1 MQGPLRE
8 QARSHRGAAGLVG
21 WCGGQ
26 SSMNL
31 SGPFIKRP
39 VATMLL
45 SLAIMLLGGVSFGL
59 LPVSPLPQMD
69 FPVIVVQASLPGA
82 SPEVMA
88 STVAT
93 PLERSFGSI
102 AGVNTM
108 SSRSSQG
115 STRVI
120 LQFDLDRDINGA
132 AREVQAAIN
141 ASRTLLPSGMRS
153 MPTYKKV
160 NPSQAP
166 IMVLSLTSDVLEKG
180 QLYDLAS
187 TILSQSLSQVQ
198 GVGEVQIGGSSLPAV
213 RIELEPQSLN
223 QYGVALDDVRNTIA
237 NANVRRPKGSVEDDQ
252 RLWQVQA
259 NDQLE
264 KAKDYESLII
274 HYNGGAALRLKDV
287 AKVSDG
293 VEDRYNSGFF
303 NDDAAVLLVINRQ
316 AGANIIETVNEIK
329 AQLPALQAVLPA
341 SVKLNLAMDRSPV
354 IKATLHEA
362 EMTLLI
368 AVALVILVVFL
379 FLGNFRASLIP
390 TLAVPVSLVG
400 TFAVMYL
407 YGFSLNN
414 LSLMALIL
422 ATGLVVDDAIVVLEN
437 ISRHIDEGVR
447 PMRAAYLGAQEVG
460 FTLLSMNVSL
470 VAVFLSILFMGGI
483 IESLFREFS
492 ITLAAAIVVSLVVS
506 LTLTP
511 MLCARWLKPHTPGQ
525 ENRLQRWSR
534 RANDWMVGKYA
545 TSLDWVLRH
554 KRLTLL
560 SLFVTIGV
568 NIALYVVVPKTFM
581 PQQDTGQLIGFVRGD
596 DGLSFSVMQP
606 KMEIFRRAVLKDEAV
621 ESVAGFIGGNNGT
634 NNAFMLVRLKPIKE
648 RSISAQKVIE
658 RLRKEMP
665 KVPGAQL
672 MLMAD
677 QDLQFGGGREQ
688 TTSQYSYI
696 LQSGDLGALREWY
709 PKVVTALKALPE
721 LTAIDAREGRGARQ
735 VTLIVDRDQA
745 KRLGVDMD
753 MVTAVLNNAYSQ
765 RQISTI
771 YDSLNQY
778 QVVMEVNPKYAQDPI
793 TLKQVQVITA
803 DGARIPLSTIA
814 HYENSLENDRVSHE
828 GQFASESIAFDMA
841 EGVTVEQG
849 GAAIER
855 AIAKVGLPEDV
866 IAKMAGT
873 ADAFAATQ
881 KSQPWMILGA
891 LVAVYLVL
899 GVLYESYIHPL
910 TILSTLPSAGVGALL
925 SIYAL
930 GGEFSLISLLGL
942 FLLIG
947 VVKKNAI
954 LMIDLALQLERS
966 QGMAP
971 LESIRSA
978 CLQRLRPILMTTLAA
993 ILGALPLLMSRAE
1006 GAEMRQPLG
1015 LTIIGGLIFSQVL
1028 TLYTTPVVYL
1038 YLDRLRHRF
1047 NKWRGVRTDAALET
1061 PL

>member
-1 MQGPLRE
+1 
-8 QARSHRGAAGLVG
+8 
-21 WCGGQ
+21 
-26 SSMNL
+26 MNL
-31 SGPFIKRP
+31 SGPFIRRP

-59 LPVSPLPQMD
+59 LPVSPLPQID
-69 FPVIVVQASLPGA
+69 FPVIVVSASLPGA

-93 PLERSFGSI
+93 PLERSFGAI

-120 LQFDLDRDINGA
+120 LQFDQDRDINGA

-141 ASRTLLPSGMRS
+141 ASRNLLPSGMRS

-166 IMVLSLTSDVLEKG
+166 IMVLSLTSDVLSKG
-180 QLYDLAS
+180 ELYDLAS
-187 TILSQSLSQVQ
+187 TILSQSLSQVP

-213 RIELEPQSLN
+213 RIELEPQLLN
-223 QYGVALDDVRNTIA
+223 QYGVSLDEVRNTIA
-237 NANVRRPKGSVEDDQ
+237 NANVRRPKGAVSDGE
-252 RLWQVQA
+252 RNWQIQA

-264 KAKDYESLII
+264 KAKDYEPLII
-274 HYNGGAALRLKDV
+274 RYQDGAALRLSHV
-287 AKVSDG
+287 AKVQDS

-303 NDDAAVLLVINRQ
+303 NNDAAVLLVVNRQ
-316 AGANIIETVNEIK
+316 AGANIIETVNAIK

-400 TFAVMYL
+400 TFAIMYL

-437 ISRHIDEGVR
+437 ISRHIDAGIA
-447 PMRAAYLGAQEVG
+447 PMKAAYLGAKEVG

-492 ITLAAAIVVSLVVS
+492 ITLAASIVVSLVVS

-511 MLCARWLKPHTPGQ
+511 MLCARWLKPHVPGT
-525 ENRLQRWSR
+525 ENAMQRWSNR
-534 RANDWMVGKYA
+534 LNERMVSGYA
-545 TSLDWVLRH
+545 RSLDWVLRH
-554 KRLTLL
+554 KRLTLF
-560 SLFVTIGV
+560 SLLVTIGV
-568 NIALYVVVPKTFM
+568 NVALYVVVPKTFM

-606 KMEIFRRAVLKDEAV
+606 KMEIFRKAVLADPAV
-621 ESVAGFIGGNNGT
+621 ESVAGFIGGNGGT
-634 NNAFMLVRLKPIKE
+634 NNALMIVRLKPISE
-648 RSISAQKVIE
+648 RKISAQKVIE
-658 RLRKEMP
+658 RLRETLP
-665 KVPGAQL
+665 KVPGGRL

-688 TTSQYSYI
+688 TSSQYSYI
-696 LQSGDLGALREWY
+696 LQSGDLSELRTWY
-709 PKVVTALKALPE
+709 PKVVEALKALPE
-721 LTAIDAREGRGARQ
+721 LTAIDAREGRGAQQ
-735 VTLIVDRDQA
+735 VTLVVDRDQA
-745 KRLGVDMD
+745 KRLGVDMN

-778 QVVMEVNPKYAQDPI
+778 RVVMEVNPQYARDPE
-793 TLKQVQVITA
+793 TLNQVQVITA
-803 DGARIPLSTIA
+803 DGQRIPLSTIA
-814 HYENSLENDRVSHE
+814 HYENSLQDDRVEHE
-828 GQFASESIAFDMA
+828 GQFASETIAFDLA
-841 EGVTVEQG
+841 NGVSLEQG
-849 GAAIER
+849 TAAIER
-855 AIAKVGLPEDV
+855 AIAKLGLPEDV

-873 ADAFAATQ
+873 GDAFAATQ
-881 KSQPWMILGA
+881 KSQPFMILGA

-899 GVLYESYIHPL
+899 GILYESYIHPL

-925 SIYAL
+925 SIYL
-930 GGEFSLISLLGL
+930 TGGEFSLISLLGL

-954 LMIDLALQLERS
+954 LMIDLALQLERHA
-966 QGMAP
+966 GMSP
-971 LESIRSA
+971 QESIRSA

-993 ILGALPLLMSRAE
+993 LLGALPLMLSHAE

-1015 LTIIGGLIFSQVL
+1015 LTIIGGLIFSQIL

-1038 YLDRLRHRF
+1038 YLDRVRHRF
-1047 NKWRGVRTDAALET
+1047 NQWRGVRTDAALET

>member
-1 MQGPLRE
+1 
-8 QARSHRGAAGLVG
+8 
-21 WCGGQ
+21 
-26 SSMNL
+26 MNL

-93 PLERSFGSI
+93 PLERSFGAI

-141 ASRTLLPSGMRS
+141 ASRNLLPSGMRS

-213 RIELEPQSLN
+213 RIELEPQALN
-223 QYGVALDDVRNTIA
+223 QYGVALDDVRKTIA
-237 NANVRRPKGSVEDDQ
+237 EANVRRPKGSVEDDQ
-252 RLWQVQA
+252 RLWQIQA

-437 ISRHIDEGVR
+437 ISRHIDEGVK
-447 PMRAAYLGAQEVG
+447 PMKAAYLGAKEVG

-511 MLCARWLKPHTPGQ
+511 MLCARWLKPHTPGE

-534 RANDWMVGKYA
+534 RTNDWMVGKYA

-554 KRLTLL
+554 RRLTLL
-560 SLFVTIGV
+560 SLIITVGV
-568 NIALYVVVPKTFM
+568 NVALYVVVPKTFM

-606 KMEIFRRAVLKDEAV
+606 KMEVFRRAVLKDEAV
-621 ESVAGFIGGNNGT
+621 ESVAGFIGGTNGT

-648 RSISAQKVIE
+648 RNISAQKVIE

-665 KVPGAQL
+665 KVAGAQL

-696 LQSGDLGALREWY
+696 LQSGDLGELREWY
-709 PKVVTALKALPE
+709 PKVVTALRALPE
-721 LTAIDAREGRGARQ
+721 LTAIDAREGAGAQQ

-745 KRLGVDMD
+745 KRLGVDME

-778 QVVMEVNPKYAQDPI
+778 QVVMEVNPKYAQDPV

-803 DGARIPLSTIA
+803 DGARIPLSTFA
-814 HYENSLENDRVSHE
+814 HYENSLEDDRVSHE
-828 GQFASESIAFDMA
+828 GQFASESISFDMA

-849 GAAIER
+849 SAAIER
-855 AIAKVGLPEDV
+855 AIARLGLPEDV
-866 IAKMAGT
+866 IVKMAGT

-881 KSQPWMILGA
+881 KSQPFMILGA
-891 LVAVYLVL
+891 LLAVYLVL

-925 SIYAL
+925 SIYVL

-954 LMIDLALQLERS
+954 LMIDLALQLERHH
-966 QGMAP
+966 GMAP

-993 ILGALPLLMSRAE
+993 ILGALPLLLSRAE

-1015 LTIIGGLIFSQVL
+1015 LTIIGGLVFSQVL

-1038 YLDRLRHRF
+1038 YLDKLRHRF

>member
-1 MQGPLRE
+1 
-8 QARSHRGAAGLVG
+8 
-21 WCGGQ
+21 
-26 SSMNL
+26 MNL

-93 PLERSFGSI
+93 PLERSFGAI

-141 ASRTLLPSGMRS
+141 ASRNLLPSGMRS

-213 RIELEPQSLN
+213 RIELEPQALN
-223 QYGVALDDVRNTIA
+223 QYGVALDDVRKTIA
-237 NANVRRPKGSVEDDQ
+237 DANVRRPKGSVEDGE
-252 RLWQVQA
+252 RLWQIQA

-274 HYNGGAALRLKDV
+274 HYADGAALRLKDV

-329 AQLPALQAVLPA
+329 AQLPTLQAVLPA

-368 AVALVILVVFL
+368 AVALVVLVVYL

-437 ISRHIDEGVR
+437 ISRHIDEGVK
-447 PMRAAYLGAQEVG
+447 PMQAAYLGAKEVG

-470 VAVFLSILFMGGI
+470 VAVFLSILFMGGLV
-483 IESLFREFS
+483 ESLFREFS

-525 ENRLQRWSR
+525 ENRLQRWSHKT
-534 RANDWMVGKYA
+534 NDWMVGKYA

-554 KRLTLL
+554 RRLTLF
-560 SLFVTIGV
+560 SLLLTVGV
-568 NIALYVVVPKTFM
+568 NIALYVVVPKTFL

-596 DGLSFSVMQP
+596 DGLSFNVMQP
-606 KMEIFRRAVLKDEAV
+606 KMETFRRAVLKDEAV

-634 NNAFMLVRLKPIKE
+634 NNAFMIVRLKPIKE
-648 RSISAQKVIE
+648 RQLSAQKVIE

-688 TTSQYSYI
+688 TSSQYTYI
-696 LQSGDLGALREWY
+696 LQSGDLAELRKWF
-709 PKVVTALKALPE
+709 PKVVTALRALPE
-721 LTAIDAREGRGARQ
+721 LTAIDAREGAGAQQ

-745 KRLGVDMD
+745 KRLGVDMN

-778 QVVMEVNPKYAQDPI
+778 QVVMEVNPKYAQDPV
-793 TLKQVQVITA
+793 TLKQVEVITA
-803 DGARIPLSTIA
+803 DGARVPLSTFA

-828 GQFASESIAFDMA
+828 GQFASESISFDMA

-849 GAAIER
+849 SAAIER

-881 KSQPWMILGA
+881 KSQPFMILGA
-891 LVAVYLVL
+891 LLAVYLVL

-930 GGEFSLISLLGL
+930 GGEFSLISLLGI

-954 LMIDLALQLERS
+954 LMIDLALQLERHEGLS
-966 QGMAP
+966 P

-993 ILGALPLLMSRAE
+993 ILGALPLLLGRAE

-1015 LTIIGGLIFSQVL
+1015 LTIIGGLVFSQVL

-1038 YLDRLRHRF
+1038 YLDKLRHRF

>member
-1 MQGPLRE
+1 
-8 QARSHRGAAGLVG
+8 
-21 WCGGQ
+21 
-26 SSMNL
+26 MNL
-31 SGPFIKRP
+31 SGPFIRRP

-45 SLAIMLLGGVSFGL
+45 SFAIMLLGGVSFGL
-59 LPVSPLPQMD
+59 LPVAPLPQMD
-69 FPVIVVQASLPGA
+69 FPVIVVQANLPGA

-93 PLERSFGSI
+93 PLERSFGAI

-141 ASRTLLPSGMRS
+141 ASRNLLPSGMRS

-187 TILSQSLSQVQ
+187 TILSQSLSQVS

-213 RIELEPQSLN
+213 RIELEPQLLN
-223 QYGVALDDVRNTIA
+223 QYGVALDDVRSAIA
-237 NANVRRPKGSVEDDQ
+237 DSNVRRPKGSVEDAQ
-252 RLWQVQA
+252 RMWQIQA

-264 KAKDYESLII
+264 KAKDYETLII
-274 HYNGGAALRLKDV
+274 RYQDGSVLRLKDV
-287 AKVSDG
+287 AKVTDG

-329 AQLPALQAVLPA
+329 NQLPALQAVLPA

-368 AVALVILVVFL
+368 AVALVVLVVFL

-437 ISRHIDEGVR
+437 ISRHIDEGVP
-447 PMRAAYLGAQEVG
+447 PMKAAYLGADEVG

-511 MLCARWLKPHTPGQ
+511 MLCARWLKPHVPGQ
-525 ENRLQRWSR
+525 ENRLQCWSR
-534 RANDWMVGKYA
+534 RLNERMVRGYA
-545 TSLDWVLRH
+545 RSLDWVLRH
-554 KRLTLL
+554 RRLTLL
-560 SLFVTIGV
+560 SLLVTIGV

-596 DGLSFSVMQP
+596 DGLSFNVMQP

-648 RSISAQKVIE
+648 RGISAQKVIE

-665 KVPGAQL
+665 LVPGGRL

-696 LQSGDLGALREWY
+696 LQSGDLASLRQWY
-709 PKVVTALKALPE
+709 PKVAAAFRALPE
-721 LTAIDAREGRGARQ
+721 LTAIDARDGGGAQ
-735 VTLIVDRDQA
+735 QITLVVDRDQA
-745 KRLGVDMD
+745 KRLGIDMD
-753 MVTAVLNNAYSQ
+753 MVTSVLNNAYSQ

-778 QVVMEVNPKYAQDPI
+778 QVVMEVNPKYAQDPS
-793 TLKQVQVITA
+793 TLEQVQVITA
-803 DGARIPLSTIA
+803 DGARVPLSTIA
-814 HYENSLENDRVSHE
+814 HYESSLEDDRVSHE
-828 GQFASESIAFDMA
+828 GQFASEDISFDMA

-849 GAAIER
+849 TAAIER
-855 AIAKVGLPEDV
+855 AIARLGMPEDI

-881 KSQPWMILGA
+881 KSQPFMILGA
-891 LVAVYLVL
+891 LLAVYLVL

-925 SIYAL
+925 SIYVL
-930 GGEFSLISLLGL
+930 GSEFSLISLLGL

-954 LMIDLALQLERS
+954 LMIDLALQLERGG
-966 QGMAP
+966 QTP
-971 LESIRSA
+971 QESIRNA
-978 CLQRLRPILMTTLAA
+978 CLLRLRPILMTTLAA
-993 ILGALPLLMSRAE
+993 ILGALPLLLGSAE
-1006 GAEMRQPLG
+1006 GSEMRQPLG
-1015 LTIIGGLIFSQVL
+1015 LTIIGGLVFSQIL

-1038 YLDRLRHRF
+1038 YLDKLRHRF
-1047 NKWRGVRTDAALET
+1047 NRWRGVRTDAALET

>member
-1 MQGPLRE
+1 
-8 QARSHRGAAGLVG
+8 
-21 WCGGQ
+21 
-26 SSMNL
+26 MNL
-31 SGPFIKRP
+31 SGPFIRRP

-45 SLAIMLLGGVSFGL
+45 SFAIMLLGGVCFGL

-69 FPVIVVQASLPGA
+69 FPVIVVQANLPGA

-93 PLERSFGSI
+93 PLERSFGAI

-141 ASRTLLPSGMRS
+141 ASRNLLPSGMRS

-166 IMVLSLTSDVLEKG
+166 VMVLSLTSDVLEKG

-187 TILSQSLSQVQ
+187 TILSQSLSQVA

-213 RIELEPQSLN
+213 RIELEPQLLN
-223 QYGVALDDVRNTIA
+223 QYGVALDDVRTAIA
-237 NANVRRPKGSVEDDQ
+237 NSNVRRPKGSVEDDK
-252 RLWQVQA
+252 RMWQVQA

-264 KAKDYESLII
+264 KAKDYETLVIRYQDGSV
-274 HYNGGAALRLKDV
+274 LRLKDV

-303 NDDAAVLLVINRQ
+303 NNDAAVLLVINRQ

-329 AQLPALQAVLPA
+329 SQLPALQAVLPA

-368 AVALVILVVFL
+368 AVALVVLVVFL

-437 ISRHIDEGVR
+437 ISRHIDEGVP
-447 PMRAAYLGAQEVG
+447 PMKAAYLGAEEVG
-460 FTLLSMNVSL
+460 FTLLSMNASL

-511 MLCARWLKPHTPGQ
+511 MLCARWLKPHVPGQ
-525 ENRLQRWSR
+525 ENRLQRWSHHVNER
-534 RANDWMVGKYA
+534 MVRGYA
-545 TSLDWVLRH
+545 RSLDWVLRH
-554 KRLTLL
+554 RRLTLL
-560 SLFVTIGV
+560 SLLVTVGV

-596 DGLSFSVMQP
+596 DGLSFNVMQP
-606 KMEIFRRAVLKDEAV
+606 KMEIFRRAVLKDDAV
-621 ESVAGFIGGNNGT
+621 QSVAGFIGGNNGT

-648 RSISAQKVIE
+648 RAMSAQKVIE

-696 LQSGDLGALREWY
+696 LQSADLASLREWY
-709 PKVVTALKALPE
+709 PKLVAAFRALPE
-721 LTAIDAREGRGARQ
+721 LTAIDARDGGGAQQ

-745 KRLGVDMD
+745 KRLGIDMD

-778 QVVMEVNPKYAQDPI
+778 QVVMEVNPKYAQDPN
-793 TLKQVQVITA
+793 TLEQVQVITA
-803 DGARIPLSTIA
+803 DGARVPLSAIA
-814 HYENSLENDRVSHE
+814 HYENSLEDDRVSHE

-849 GAAIER
+849 TAAIER
-855 AIAKVGLPEDV
+855 AIAKLGMPEDV

-881 KSQPWMILGA
+881 KSQPFMILGA
-891 LVAVYLVL
+891 LLAVYLVL

-925 SIYAL
+925 SIYVL
-930 GGEFSLISLLGL
+930 GSEFSLISLLGL

-954 LMIDLALQLERS
+954 LMIDLALQLERAG
-966 QGMAP
+966 QTP

-978 CLQRLRPILMTTLAA
+978 CLLRLRPILMTTLAA
-993 ILGALPLLMSRAE
+993 ILGALPLLLGGAE
-1006 GAEMRQPLG
+1006 GSEMRQPLG
-1015 LTIIGGLIFSQVL
+1015 LTIIGGLVFSQVL

-1038 YLDRLRHRF
+1038 YLDNLRHRF
-1047 NKWRGVRTDAALET
+1047 NRWRGVRTDAALET

>member
-1 MQGPLRE
+1 
-8 QARSHRGAAGLVG
+8 
-21 WCGGQ
+21 
-26 SSMNL
+26 MNL

-93 PLERSFGSI
+93 PLERSFGAI

-141 ASRTLLPSGMRS
+141 ASRNLLPSGMRS

-213 RIELEPQSLN
+213 RIELEPQALN

-237 NANVRRPKGSVEDDQ
+237 NANVRRPKGSVEDGE

-368 AVALVILVVFL
+368 AVTLVILVVFL

-437 ISRHIDEGVR
+437 ISRHIDEGVP
-447 PMRAAYLGAQEVG
+447 PMKAAYLGAQEVG

-492 ITLAAAIVVSLVVS
+492 ITLAASIVVSLVVS

-525 ENRLQRWSR
+525 ENRLQRWSQ
-534 RANDWMVGKYA
+534 RANEWMVGKYA

-554 KRLTLL
+554 RRLTLL
-560 SLFVTIGV
+560 SLLVTIGV
-568 NIALYVVVPKTFM
+568 NIALYVVVPKTFL

-596 DGLSFSVMQP
+596 DGLSFNVMQP
-606 KMEIFRRAVLKDEAV
+606 KMETFRRAVLKDDAV
-621 ESVAGFIGGNNGT
+621 ESVAGFIGGTNGT
-634 NNAFMLVRLKPIKE
+634 NNAVMIVRLKPIKE

-688 TTSQYSYI
+688 TSSQYSYI

-745 KRLGVDMD
+745 KRLGVDMS

-778 QVVMEVNPKYAQDPI
+778 QVVMEVDPKYAQDPV

-814 HYENSLENDRVSHE
+814 HYENSLEDDRVSHE
-828 GQFASESIAFDMA
+828 GQFASESLSFDMA

-849 GAAIER
+849 TAAIER

-891 LVAVYLVL
+891 LLAVYLVL

-954 LMIDLALQLERS
+954 LMIDLALQLERH
-966 QGMAP
+966 QGLAP

-993 ILGALPLLMSRAE
+993 ILGAVPLLLSRAE

-1038 YLDRLRHRF
+1038 YLDKLRHRF

>member
-1 MQGPLRE
+1 
-8 QARSHRGAAGLVG
+8 
-21 WCGGQ
+21 
-26 SSMNL
+26 MNL

-93 PLERSFGSI
+93 PLERSFGAI

-141 ASRTLLPSGMRS
+141 ASRNLLPSGMRS

-213 RIELEPQSLN
+213 RIELEPQALN
-223 QYGVALDDVRNTIA
+223 QYGVALDDVRKTIA
-237 NANVRRPKGSVEDDQ
+237 EANVRRPKGSVEDGE
-252 RLWQVQA
+252 RLWQIQA

-274 HYNGGAALRLKDV
+274 HYKDGAALRLKDV

-437 ISRHIDEGVR
+437 ISRHIDEGVK
-447 PMRAAYLGAQEVG
+447 PMKAAYLGAKEVG

-483 IESLFREFS
+483 VESLFREFS

-534 RANDWMVGKYA
+534 RTNDWMVGKYA

-554 KRLTLL
+554 RRLTLL
-560 SLFVTIGV
+560 SLIITVGV
-568 NIALYVVVPKTFM
+568 NVALYVVVPKTFM

-606 KMEIFRRAVLKDEAV
+606 KMETFRRAVLKDEAV
-621 ESVAGFIGGNNGT
+621 ESVAGFIGGSNGT

-648 RSISAQKVIE
+648 RNLSAQKVIE

-709 PKVVTALKALPE
+709 PKVVTALRALPE
-721 LTAIDAREGRGARQ
+721 LTAIDAREGRGAQQ

-745 KRLGVDMD
+745 KRLGVDMN

-778 QVVMEVNPKYAQDPI
+778 QVVMEVNPKYAQDPV
-793 TLKQVQVITA
+793 TLNQVQVITA

-814 HYENSLENDRVSHE
+814 HYENSLEDDRVSHE

-849 GAAIER
+849 SAAIER

-881 KSQPWMILGA
+881 KSQPFMILGA
-891 LVAVYLVL
+891 LLAVYLVL

-954 LMIDLALQLERS
+954 LMIDLALQLERH
-966 QGMAP
+966 QGLSP

-993 ILGALPLLMSRAE
+993 ILGALPLLLGRAE

-1015 LTIIGGLIFSQVL
+1015 LTIIGGLVFSQVL

-1038 YLDRLRHRF
+1038 YLDKLRHRF

>member
-1 MQGPLRE
+1 
-8 QARSHRGAAGLVG
+8 
-21 WCGGQ
+21 
-26 SSMNL
+26 MNL

-93 PLERSFGSI
+93 PLERSFGAI

-141 ASRTLLPSGMRS
+141 ASRNLLPSGMRS

-213 RIELEPQSLN
+213 RIELEPQALN
-223 QYGVALDDVRNTIA
+223 QYGVALDDVRKTIA
-237 NANVRRPKGSVEDDQ
+237 DANVRRPKGSVEDGQ
-252 RLWQVQA
+252 RLWQIQA

-274 HYNGGAALRLKDV
+274 HYADGAALRLKDV

-341 SVKLNLAMDRSPV
+341 SVKLDLAMDRSPV

-368 AVALVILVVFL
+368 AVVLVILVVFL

-437 ISRHIDEGVR
+437 ISRHIDEGVK
-447 PMRAAYLGAQEVG
+447 PMQAAYLGAKEVG

-483 IESLFREFS
+483 VESLFREFS

-534 RANDWMVGKYA
+534 RTNDWMVGKYA

-554 KRLTLL
+554 RRLTLL
-560 SLFVTIGV
+560 SLLITVGV
-568 NIALYVVVPKTFM
+568 NVALYVVVPKTFM

-621 ESVAGFIGGNNGT
+621 ESVAGFIGGSNGT

-648 RSISAQKVIE
+648 RQLNAQKVIE

-696 LQSGDLGALREWY
+696 LQSGDLGELRKWY
-709 PKVVTALKALPE
+709 PKVVAALRALPE
-721 LTAIDAREGRGARQ
+721 LTAIDAREGKGAQQ

-745 KRLGVDMD
+745 KRLGIDMD
-753 MVTAVLNNAYSQ
+753 MVTSVLNNAYSQ

-778 QVVMEVNPKYAQDPI
+778 QVVMEVNPKYAQDPV

-803 DGARIPLSTIA
+803 DGARVPLSTIA
-814 HYENSLENDRVSHE
+814 HYESSLEDDRVSHE
-828 GQFASESIAFDMA
+828 GQFASEDISFDMA

-849 GAAIER
+849 SAAIER
-855 AIAKVGLPEDV
+855 AIAKLGLPEDV

-881 KSQPWMILGA
+881 KSQPFMILGA
-891 LVAVYLVL
+891 LLAVYLVL

-954 LMIDLALQLERS
+954 LMIDLALQLERH
-966 QGMAP
+966 QGLSP

-993 ILGALPLLMSRAE
+993 ILGALPLLLSRAE

-1038 YLDRLRHRF
+1038 YLDKLRHRF

>member
-1 MQGPLRE
+1 
-8 QARSHRGAAGLVG
+8 
-21 WCGGQ
+21 
-26 SSMNL
+26 MNL

-93 PLERSFGSI
+93 PLERSFGAI

-141 ASRTLLPSGMRS
+141 ASRNLLPSGMRS

-213 RIELEPQSLN
+213 RIELEPQALN
-223 QYGVALDDVRNTIA
+223 QYGVALDDVRKTIA
-237 NANVRRPKGSVEDDQ
+237 DANVRRPKGSVEDDQ
-252 RLWQVQA
+252 RLWQIQA

-274 HYNGGAALRLKDV
+274 HYADGAALRLKDV

-437 ISRHIDEGVR
+437 ISRHIDEGVK
-447 PMRAAYLGAQEVG
+447 PMKAAYLGAQEVG

-511 MLCARWLKPHTPGQ
+511 MLCARWLRPHTPGQ

-534 RANDWMVGKYA
+534 RTNDWMVGKYA
-545 TSLDWVLRH
+545 SSLDWVLRH
-554 KRLTLL
+554 RRLTLL
-560 SLFVTIGV
+560 SLLITVGV
-568 NIALYVVVPKTFM
+568 NVALYVVVPKTFM

-596 DGLSFSVMQP
+596 DGLSFNVMQP

-621 ESVAGFIGGNNGT
+621 ESVAGFIGGTNGT

-648 RSISAQKVIE
+648 RNLSAQKVIE
-658 RLRKEMP
+658 RMRKEMP

-696 LQSGDLGALREWY
+696 LQSGDLGELRKWY
-709 PKVVTALKALPE
+709 PKVVAALRALPE
-721 LTAIDAREGRGARQ
+721 LTAIDAREGAGAQQ

-753 MVTAVLNNAYSQ
+753 MVTSVLNNAYSQ

-803 DGARIPLSTIA
+803 DGARVPLSTFA
-814 HYENSLENDRVSHE
+814 HYENSLEDDRVSHE
-828 GQFASESIAFDMA
+828 GQFASEDISFDMA

-849 GAAIER
+849 SAAIER
-855 AIAKVGLPEDV
+855 AIAKVGLPEGV

-881 KSQPWMILGA
+881 KSQPFMILGA
-891 LVAVYLVL
+891 LLAVYLVL

-925 SIYAL
+925 SIYVL

-954 LMIDLALQLERS
+954 LMIDLALQLERH
-966 QGMAP
+966 QGMTP

-993 ILGALPLLMSRAE
+993 ILGALPLLLSRAE

-1038 YLDRLRHRF
+1038 YLDKLRHRF

>member
-1 MQGPLRE
+1 
-8 QARSHRGAAGLVG
+8 
-21 WCGGQ
+21 
-26 SSMNL
+26 MNL

-69 FPVIVVQASLPGA
+69 FPVIVVSASLPGA

-93 PLERSFGSI
+93 PLERSFGAI

-108 SSRSSQG
+108 SSNSSQG

-120 LQFDLDRDINGA
+120 LQFDQDRDINGA

-141 ASRTLLPSGMRS
+141 ASRNLLPSGMKS
-153 MPTYKKV
+153 MPTYKKI

-166 IMVLSLTSDVLEKG
+166 IMVLSLTSEVLSKG

-187 TILSQSLSQVQ
+187 TILSQSLSQVP

-213 RIELEPQSLN
+213 RIELEPQLLN
-223 QYGVALDDVRNTIA
+223 QYGVSLDDVRNTIA
-237 NANVRRPKGSVEDDQ
+237 NANVRRPKGAVSDGE
-252 RLWQVQA
+252 RNWQIQA

-264 KAKDYESLII
+264 KAKDYEPLII
-274 HYNGGAALRLKDV
+274 RYQDGAALRLSHV
-287 AKVSDG
+287 AKVKDS

-303 NDDAAVLLVINRQ
+303 NNDAAVLLVVNRQ
-316 AGANIIETVNEIK
+316 AGANIIETVNAIK

-341 SVKLNLAMDRSPV
+341 SVQLNLAMDRSPV

-368 AVALVILVVFL
+368 AVALGILVVFL
-379 FLGNFRASLIP
+379 FLGNLRASLIP

-400 TFAVMYL
+400 TFAIMYL

-437 ISRHIDEGVR
+437 ISRHIDAGIA
-447 PMRAAYLGAQEVG
+447 PMKAAYLGAKEVG

-483 IESLFREFS
+483 VESLFREFS
-492 ITLAAAIVVSLVVS
+492 ITLAASIVVSLVVS

-511 MLCARWLKPHTPGQ
+511 MLCARWLKPHVPGT
-525 ENRLQRWSR
+525 ENAMQRWSMR
-534 RANDWMVGKYA
+534 LNERMVSGYA
-545 TSLDWVLRH
+545 RSLDWVLRH
-554 KRLTLL
+554 QRLTLF
-560 SLFVTIGV
+560 SLLVTIGV
-568 NIALYVVVPKTFM
+568 NVALYVVVPKTFM

-606 KMEIFRRAVLKDEAV
+606 KMEIFRKAVLADPAV
-621 ESVAGFIGGNNGT
+621 ESVAGFIGGNGGT
-634 NNAFMLVRLKPIKE
+634 NNAFMIVRLKPVSE
-648 RSISAQKVIE
+648 RKVSSQKVIE
-658 RLRKEMP
+658 RLRENMP
-665 KVPGAQL
+665 KVPGGRL

-688 TTSQYSYI
+688 TSSQYSYI
-696 LQSGDLGALREWY
+696 LQSGDLGELRAWY
-709 PKVVTALKALPE
+709 PKVVAALKALPE
-721 LTAIDAREGRGARQ
+721 LTAIDAREGRGAQQ
-735 VTLIVDRDQA
+735 VTLVVDRDQA

-778 QVVMEVNPKYAQDPI
+778 QVVMEVNPKYAQDPE
-793 TLKQVQVITA
+793 TLNQVQVITA
-803 DGARIPLSTIA
+803 DGQRIPLSAIA
-814 HYENSLENDRVSHE
+814 HYENSLQNDRVEHE
-828 GQFASESIAFDMA
+828 GQFASETISFDMA
-841 EGVTVEQG
+841 PGVTVEQG
-849 GAAIER
+849 TTAIEH
-855 AIAKVGLPEDV
+855 AIAKLGLPEEV
-866 IAKMAGT
+866 IVKMAGT
-873 ADAFAATQ
+873 GDAFAATQ
-881 KSQPWMILGA
+881 KSQPFMILGA

-899 GVLYESYIHPL
+899 GILYESYIHPL

-925 SIYAL
+925 SIYL
-930 GGEFSLISLLGL
+930 TGGEFSLISLLGL

-954 LMIDLALQLERS
+954 LMIDLALQLERHS
-966 QGMAP
+966 GLGPQ
-971 LESIRSA
+971 ESIRSA

-993 ILGALPLLMSRAE
+993 MLGALPLMLSTAE

-1015 LTIIGGLIFSQVL
+1015 LTIIGGLLLSQIL

-1038 YLDRLRHRF
+1038 YLDRMRHRF

>member
-1 MQGPLRE
+1 
-8 QARSHRGAAGLVG
+8 
-21 WCGGQ
+21 
-26 SSMNL
+26 MNL

-93 PLERSFGSI
+93 PLERSFGAI

-141 ASRTLLPSGMRS
+141 ASRNLLPSGMRS

-213 RIELEPQSLN
+213 RIELEPQALN
-223 QYGVALDDVRNTIA
+223 QYGVALDDVRKTIA
-237 NANVRRPKGSVEDDQ
+237 DANVRRPKGSVEDGQ
-252 RLWQVQA
+252 RLWQIQA

-274 HYNGGAALRLKDV
+274 HYADGAALRLKDV

-437 ISRHIDEGVR
+437 ISRHIDEGVK
-447 PMRAAYLGAQEVG
+447 PMQAAYLGAKEVG

-483 IESLFREFS
+483 VESLFREFS

-534 RANDWMVGKYA
+534 RTNDWMVGKYA
-545 TSLDWVLRH
+545 SSLDWVLRH
-554 KRLTLL
+554 RRLTLL
-560 SLFVTIGV
+560 SLLITVAV
-568 NIALYVVVPKTFM
+568 NVALYVVVPKTFM

-621 ESVAGFIGGNNGT
+621 ESVAGFIGGTNGT

-648 RSISAQKVIE
+648 RQLNAQKVIE

-696 LQSGDLGALREWY
+696 LQSGDLSELRKWY
-709 PKVVTALKALPE
+709 PKVVAALRALPE
-721 LTAIDAREGRGARQ
+721 LTAIDAREGKGAQQ

-745 KRLGVDMD
+745 KRLGIDMD
-753 MVTAVLNNAYSQ
+753 MVTSVLNNAYSQ

-778 QVVMEVNPKYAQDPI
+778 QVVMEVNPKYAQDPV

-803 DGARIPLSTIA
+803 DGARVPLSTIA
-814 HYENSLENDRVSHE
+814 HYESSLEDDRVSHE
-828 GQFASESIAFDMA
+828 GQFASEDISFDMA

-849 GAAIER
+849 SAAIER
-855 AIAKVGLPEDV
+855 AIAKLGLPEDV

-881 KSQPWMILGA
+881 KSQPFMILGA
-891 LVAVYLVL
+891 LLAVYLVL

-954 LMIDLALQLERS
+954 LMIDLALQLERH
-966 QGMAP
+966 QGLSP

-993 ILGALPLLMSRAE
+993 ILGALPLLLGRAE

-1038 YLDRLRHRF
+1038 YLDKLRHRF
-1047 NKWRGVRTDAALET
+1047 NKWRGVRTDAALEA

>member
-1 MQGPLRE
+1 
-8 QARSHRGAAGLVG
+8 
-21 WCGGQ
+21 
-26 SSMNL
+26 MNL

-316 AGANIIETVNEIK
+316 AGANIIETVKEIK

-568 NIALYVVVPKTFM
+568 NIALYVVVPKTFL

-648 RSISAQKVIE
+648 RNISAQKVIE

-696 LQSGDLGALREWY
+696 LQSGDLGALRQWY
-709 PKVVTALKALPE
+709 PKVVTALRALPE

-849 GAAIER
+849 SAAIER

-873 ADAFAATQ
+873 ANAFAATQ

-925 SIYAL
+925 SIYVL

-954 LMIDLALQLERS
+954 LMIDLALQLERN

-993 ILGALPLLMSRAE
+993 ILGALPLLLSRAE

-1038 YLDRLRHRF
+1038 YLDKLRHRF

>member
-1 MQGPLRE
+1 
-8 QARSHRGAAGLVG
+8 
-21 WCGGQ
+21 
-26 SSMNL
+26 
-31 SGPFIKRP
+31 
-39 VATMLL
+39 MLL

-59 LPVSPLPQMD
+59 LPVAPLPQMD

-93 PLERSFGSI
+93 PLERSFGAI

-141 ASRTLLPSGMRS
+141 ASRNLLPSGMRS

-213 RIELEPQSLN
+213 RIELEPQALN
-223 QYGVALDDVRNTIA
+223 QYGVALDDVRKTIA
-237 NANVRRPKGSVEDDQ
+237 DANVRRPKGSVEDGQ
-252 RLWQVQA
+252 RLWQIQA

-274 HYNGGAALRLKDV
+274 HYADGAALRLKDV

-437 ISRHIDEGVR
+437 ISRHIDEGVK
-447 PMRAAYLGAQEVG
+447 PMQAAYLGAKEVG

-483 IESLFREFS
+483 VESLFREFS

-534 RANDWMVGKYA
+534 RTNDWMVGKYA

-554 KRLTLL
+554 RRLTLL
-560 SLFVTIGV
+560 SLLITVGV
-568 NIALYVVVPKTFM
+568 NVALYVVVPKTFM

-621 ESVAGFIGGNNGT
+621 ESVAGFIGGSNGT

-648 RSISAQKVIE
+648 RQLNAQKVIE

-696 LQSGDLGALREWY
+696 LQSGDLGELRKWY
-709 PKVVTALKALPE
+709 PKVVAALRALPE
-721 LTAIDAREGRGARQ
+721 LTAIDAREGKGAQQ

-745 KRLGVDMD
+745 KRLGIDMD
-753 MVTAVLNNAYSQ
+753 MVTSVLNNAYSQ

-778 QVVMEVNPKYAQDPI
+778 QVVMEVNPKYAQDPV

-803 DGARIPLSTIA
+803 DGARVPLSTIA
-814 HYENSLENDRVSHE
+814 HYESSLEDDRVSHE
-828 GQFASESIAFDMA
+828 GQFASEDISFDMA

-849 GAAIER
+849 SAAIER
-855 AIAKVGLPEDV
+855 AIAKLGLPEDV

-881 KSQPWMILGA
+881 KSQPFMILGA
-891 LVAVYLVL
+891 LLAVYLVL

-954 LMIDLALQLERS
+954 LMIDLALQLERH
-966 QGMAP
+966 QGLSP

-993 ILGALPLLMSRAE
+993 ILGALPLLLSRAE

-1038 YLDRLRHRF
+1038 YLDKLRHRF

>member
-1 MQGPLRE
+1 
-8 QARSHRGAAGLVG
+8 
-21 WCGGQ
+21 
-26 SSMNL
+26 MNL

-59 LPVSPLPQMD
+59 LPVAPLPQMD

-93 PLERSFGSI
+93 PLERSFGAI

-141 ASRTLLPSGMRS
+141 ASRNLLPSGMRS

-213 RIELEPQSLN
+213 RIELEPQALN
-223 QYGVALDDVRNTIA
+223 QYGVALDDVRKTIA
-237 NANVRRPKGSVEDDQ
+237 DANVRRPKGSVEDGQ
-252 RLWQVQA
+252 RLWQIQA

-274 HYNGGAALRLKDV
+274 HYADGAALRLKDV

-437 ISRHIDEGVR
+437 ISRHIDEGVK
-447 PMRAAYLGAQEVG
+447 PMQAAYLGAKEVG

-492 ITLAAAIVVSLVVS
+492 ITLAASIVVSLVVS

-525 ENRLQRWSR
+525 ENRLQRFSR
-534 RANDWMVGKYA
+534 RTNDWMVGKYA

-554 KRLTLL
+554 RRLTLL
-560 SLFVTIGV
+560 SLLITVGV
-568 NIALYVVVPKTFM
+568 NVALYIVVPKTFM

-621 ESVAGFIGGNNGT
+621 ESVAGFIGGTNGT
-634 NNAFMLVRLKPIKE
+634 NNAFMLVRLKPIKD
-648 RSISAQKVIE
+648 RQLSAQKVIE

-696 LQSGDLGALREWY
+696 LQSADLGSLREWY
-709 PKVVTALKALPE
+709 PKVVTALRALPE
-721 LTAIDAREGRGARQ
+721 LTAIDAREGRGAQQ

-745 KRLGVDMD
+745 KRLGIDMD
-753 MVTAVLNNAYSQ
+753 MVTSVLNNAYSQ

-778 QVVMEVNPKYAQDPI
+778 QVVMEVNPKYAQDPV

-803 DGARIPLSTIA
+803 DGARVPLSTFA
-814 HYENSLENDRVSHE
+814 HYESSLEDDRVSHE
-828 GQFASESIAFDMA
+828 GQFASEDISFDMA

-849 GAAIER
+849 SAAIER
-855 AIAKVGLPEDV
+855 AIAKLGLPEDV

-873 ADAFAATQ
+873 ADAFSATQ
-881 KSQPWMILGA
+881 KSQPFMILGA
-891 LVAVYLVL
+891 LLAVYLVL

-954 LMIDLALQLERS
+954 LMIDLALQLERH
-966 QGMAP
+966 QGMTP

-993 ILGALPLLMSRAE
+993 ILGALPLLLSRAE

-1015 LTIIGGLIFSQVL
+1015 LTIIGGLVFSQVL

-1038 YLDRLRHRF
+1038 YLDKLRHRF

>member
-1 MQGPLRE
+1 
-8 QARSHRGAAGLVG
+8 
-21 WCGGQ
+21 
-26 SSMNL
+26 MNL

-93 PLERSFGSI
+93 PLERSFGAI

-141 ASRTLLPSGMRS
+141 ASRNLLPSGMRS

-213 RIELEPQSLN
+213 RIELEPQALN

-237 NANVRRPKGSVEDDQ
+237 NANVRRPKGSVEDSQ

-274 HYNGGAALRLKDV
+274 HYADGAALRLKDV

-303 NDDAAVLLVINRQ
+303 NNDSAVLLVINRQ

-437 ISRHIDEGVR
+437 ISRHIDEGVP
-447 PMRAAYLGAQEVG
+447 PMKAAYLGAQEVG

-492 ITLAAAIVVSLVVS
+492 ITLAASIVVSLVVS

-511 MLCARWLKPHTPGQ
+511 MLCARWLKPHVPGQ

-534 RANDWMVGKYA
+534 QANEWLVGKYA

-554 KRLTLL
+554 RRLTLL
-560 SLFVTIGV
+560 SLLVTVGV
-568 NIALYVVVPKTFM
+568 NVALYVVVPKTLM

-606 KMEIFRRAVLKDEAV
+606 KMETFRRAVLKDEAV
-621 ESVAGFIGGNNGT
+621 ESVAGFIGGTNGT

-648 RSISAQKVIE
+648 RNISAQKVIE

-665 KVPGAQL
+665 KVAGAQL

-696 LQSGDLGALREWY
+696 LQSADLGELREWY
-709 PKVVTALKALPE
+709 PKVVTALRALPE
-721 LTAIDAREGRGARQ
+721 LTAIDAREGRGAQQ

-745 KRLGVDMD
+745 KRLGVDMN

-803 DGARIPLSTIA
+803 AGARIPLSTIA
-814 HYENSLENDRVSHE
+814 HYENSLEDDRVSHE
-828 GQFASESIAFDMA
+828 GQFASESISFDMA

-849 GAAIER
+849 TAAIER
-855 AIAKVGLPEDV
+855 AIARLGMPEDV
-866 IAKMAGT
+866 IVKMAGT

-881 KSQPWMILGA
+881 KSQPFMILGA

-954 LMIDLALQLERS
+954 LMIDLALQLERQ

-971 LESIRSA
+971 LESIRNA

-993 ILGALPLLMSRAE
+993 ILGALPLLLSRAE

-1038 YLDRLRHRF
+1038 YLDKLRHRF
-1047 NKWRGVRTDAALET
+1047 NHWRGVRTDAALET

>member
-1 MQGPLRE
+1 
-8 QARSHRGAAGLVG
+8 
-21 WCGGQ
+21 
-26 SSMNL
+26 MNL

-93 PLERSFGSI
+93 PLERSFGAI

-141 ASRTLLPSGMRS
+141 ASRNLLPSGMRS

-213 RIELEPQSLN
+213 RIELEPQLLN
-223 QYGVALDDVRNTIA
+223 QYGVALDDVRNAIA
-237 NANVRRPKGSVEDDQ
+237 NANQRRPKGSVEDEQ
-252 RLWQVQA
+252 RLWQIQA

-264 KAKDYESLII
+264 KARDYEPLII
-274 HYNGGAALRLKDV
+274 HYKDGAALRLKDV

-379 FLGNFRASLIP
+379 FLGNFRASVIP

-400 TFAVMYL
+400 TFAIMYL

-437 ISRHIDEGVR
+437 ISRHIDEGIA
-447 PMRAAYLGAQEVG
+447 PMKAAYLGAKEVG

-525 ENRLQRWSR
+525 ENALQRWSR
-534 RANDWMVGKYA
+534 RSNEWMVGKYA

-560 SLFVTIGV
+560 SLLVTIGV
-568 NIALYVVVPKTFM
+568 NVALYVVVPKTFM

-606 KMEIFRRAVLKDEAV
+606 KMEIFRRAVLKDAAV
-621 ESVAGFIGGNNGT
+621 ESVAGFIGGSNGT

-648 RSISAQKVIE
+648 RDISAQKVIE

-696 LQSGDLGALREWY
+696 LQSGDLGELRQWY
-709 PKVVTALKALPE
+709 PKVVTALRALPE
-721 LTAIDAREGRGARQ
+721 LTAIDAREGHGAQQ

-778 QVVMEVNPKYAQDPI
+778 QVVMEVNPKYARDPI
-793 TLKQVQVITA
+793 TLNQVQVITSE
-803 DGARIPLSTIA
+803 GARIPLSTIA
-814 HYENSLENDRVSHE
+814 HYENSLEDDRVSHE
-828 GQFASESIAFDMA
+828 GQFASESISFDMA

-849 GAAIER
+849 TAAIER
-855 AIAKVGLPEDV
+855 AIAKLGMPEDV
-866 IAKMAGT
+866 IVKMAGT

-881 KSQPWMILGA
+881 KSQPFMILGA
-891 LVAVYLVL
+891 LLAVYLVL
-899 GVLYESYIHPL
+899 GMLYESYIHPL

-925 SIYAL
+925 SIYVL

-954 LMIDLALQLERS
+954 LMIDLALQLERH
-966 QGMAP
+966 QCLDP
-971 LESIRSA
+971 LQSIRSA

-993 ILGALPLLMSRAE
+993 ILGALPLLLGNAE
-1006 GAEMRQPLG
+1006 GSEMRQPLG
-1015 LTIIGGLIFSQVL
+1015 LTIIGGLVFSQIL

-1038 YLDRLRHRF
+1038 YLDRLRHKF
-1047 NKWRGVRTDAALET
+1047 NHWRGVRTDAALET

>member
-1 MQGPLRE
+1 
-8 QARSHRGAAGLVG
+8 
-21 WCGGQ
+21 
-26 SSMNL
+26 MNL

-59 LPVSPLPQMD
+59 LPVAPLPQMD

-93 PLERSFGSI
+93 PLERSFGAI
-102 AGVNTM
+102 AGIDTM

-120 LQFDLDRDINGA
+120 LQFDLGRDIDGA

-141 ASRTLLPSGMRS
+141 ASRNLLPSSMRS

-198 GVGEVQIGGSSLPAV
+198 GVGEVQVGGSSLPAV
-213 RIELEPQSLN
+213 RIELEPQLLN
-223 QYGVALDDVRNTIA
+223 QYGVALDDVRNAIA
-237 NANVRRPKGSVEDDQ
+237 NANQRRPKGSVEDDQ
-252 RLWQVQA
+252 RLWQIQA

-264 KAKDYESLII
+264 KARDYEPLII
-274 HYNGGAALRLKDV
+274 HYNNGAALRLKDV

-368 AVALVILVVFL
+368 AVVLVILVVFL
-379 FLGNFRASLIP
+379 FLGNLRASVIP

-437 ISRHIDEGVR
+437 ISRHIDEGVK
-447 PMRAAYLGAQEVG
+447 PLKAAYMGAKEVG

-511 MLCARWLKPHTPGQ
+511 MLCARWLKPHLPGQ
-525 ENRLQRWSR
+525 ENALQRWSR
-534 RANDWMVGKYA
+534 RSNDWMVGKYA
-545 TSLDWVLRH
+545 SSLDWVLRH
-554 KRLTLL
+554 RRLTLL
-560 SLFVTIGV
+560 SLLLTIGV
-568 NIALYVVVPKTFM
+568 NVALYVVVPKTFM

-621 ESVAGFIGGNNGT
+621 ESVAGFIGGSNGT

-696 LQSGDLGALREWY
+696 LQSGDLGELREWY
-709 PKVVTALKALPE
+709 PKVVAALRALPE
-721 LTAIDAREGRGARQ
+721 LTAIDARDGHGAQQ
-735 VTLIVDRDQA
+735 VTLVVDRDQA

-793 TLKQVQVITA
+793 TLNQVQVITA

-814 HYENSLENDRVSHE
+814 HYESSLEDDRVSHE
-828 GQFASESIAFDMA
+828 GQFASESISFDMA
-841 EGVTVEQG
+841 EGITVEQG
-849 GAAIER
+849 TAAIER
-855 AIAKVGLPEDV
+855 AIAKLGMPEDV
-866 IAKMAGT
+866 IIKMAGT

-881 KSQPWMILGA
+881 KSQPFMILGA
-891 LVAVYLVL
+891 LLAVYLVL

-925 SIYAL
+925 SIYVL
-930 GGEFSLISLLGL
+930 GSEFSLISLLGL

-954 LMIDLALQLERS
+954 LMIDLALQLERHEKLD
-966 QGMAP
+966 P
-971 LESIRSA
+971 LQSIRSA

-993 ILGALPLLMSRAE
+993 ILGALPLLLGTAE
-1006 GAEMRQPLG
+1006 GSEMRQPLG
-1015 LTIIGGLIFSQVL
+1015 LTIIGGLVFSQIL

-1038 YLDRLRHRF
+1038 YLDRLRHKF
-1047 NKWRGVRTDAALET
+1047 NHWRGVRTDAALET

>member
-1 MQGPLRE
+1 
-8 QARSHRGAAGLVG
+8 
-21 WCGGQ
+21 
-26 SSMNL
+26 MNL

-316 AGANIIETVNEIK
+316 AGANIIETVKEIK

-568 NIALYVVVPKTFM
+568 NIALYVVVPKTFL

-696 LQSGDLGALREWY
+696 LQSGDLGALRQWY
-709 PKVVTALKALPE
+709 PKVVTALRALPE

-849 GAAIER
+849 SAAIER

-866 IAKMAGT
+866 IAKVAGT
-873 ADAFAATQ
+873 ANAFAATQ

-954 LMIDLALQLERS
+954 LMIDLALQLERN

-993 ILGALPLLMSRAE
+993 ILGALPLLLSRAE

-1038 YLDRLRHRF
+1038 YLDKLRHRF

>member
-1 MQGPLRE
+1 
-8 QARSHRGAAGLVG
+8 
-21 WCGGQ
+21 
-26 SSMNL
+26 MNL
-31 SGPFIKRP
+31 SGPFIRRP

-59 LPVSPLPQMD
+59 LPVSPLPQID
-69 FPVIVVQASLPGA
+69 FPVIVVSASLPGA

-93 PLERSFGSI
+93 PLERSFGAI

-120 LQFDLDRDINGA
+120 LQFDQDRDINGA

-141 ASRTLLPSGMRS
+141 ASRNLLPSGMRS

-166 IMVLSLTSDVLEKG
+166 IMVLSLTSDVLSKG
-180 QLYDLAS
+180 ELYDLAS
-187 TILSQSLSQVQ
+187 TILSQSLSQVP

-213 RIELEPQSLN
+213 RIELEPQLLN
-223 QYGVALDDVRNTIA
+223 QYGVSLDEVRNTIA
-237 NANVRRPKGSVEDDQ
+237 NANVRRPKGAVSDGE
-252 RLWQVQA
+252 RNWQIQA

-264 KAKDYESLII
+264 KAKDYEPLII
-274 HYNGGAALRLKDV
+274 RYQDGAALRLSHV
-287 AKVSDG
+287 AKVQDS

-303 NDDAAVLLVINRQ
+303 NNDAAVLLVVNRQ
-316 AGANIIETVNEIK
+316 AGANIIETVNAIK

-368 AVALVILVVFL
+368 AVALVIVVVFL

-400 TFAVMYL
+400 TFAIMYL

-437 ISRHIDEGVR
+437 ISRHIDAGIA
-447 PMRAAYLGAQEVG
+447 PMKAAYLGAKEVG

-492 ITLAAAIVVSLVVS
+492 ITLAASIVVSLVVS

-511 MLCARWLKPHTPGQ
+511 MLCARWLKPHVPGT
-525 ENRLQRWSR
+525 ENAMQRWSNR
-534 RANDWMVGKYA
+534 LNERMVSGYA
-545 TSLDWVLRH
+545 RSLDWVLRH
-554 KRLTLL
+554 KRLTLF
-560 SLFVTIGV
+560 SLLVTIGV
-568 NIALYVVVPKTFM
+568 NVALYVVVPKTFM

-606 KMEIFRRAVLKDEAV
+606 KMETFRKAVLADPAV
-621 ESVAGFIGGNNGT
+621 ESVAGFIGGNGGT
-634 NNAFMLVRLKPIKE
+634 NNAIMIVRLKPISE
-648 RSISAQKVIE
+648 RKISAQKVIE
-658 RLRKEMP
+658 RLRETLP
-665 KVPGAQL
+665 KVPGGRL

-688 TTSQYSYI
+688 TSSQYSYI
-696 LQSGDLGALREWY
+696 LQSGDLSELRTWY
-709 PKVVTALKALPE
+709 PKVVEALKALPE
-721 LTAIDAREGRGARQ
+721 LTAIDAREGRGAQQ
-735 VTLIVDRDQA
+735 VTLVVDRDQA
-745 KRLGVDMD
+745 KRLGVDMN

-778 QVVMEVNPKYAQDPI
+778 RVVMEVNPKYARDPQ
-793 TLKQVQVITA
+793 TLNQVQVITA
-803 DGARIPLSTIA
+803 DGQRIPLSTIA
-814 HYENSLENDRVSHE
+814 HYENSLQDDRVEHE
-828 GQFASESIAFDMA
+828 GQFASETIAFDLA
-841 EGVTVEQG
+841 NGVSLEQG
-849 GAAIER
+849 TAAIER
-855 AIAKVGLPEDV
+855 AIAKLGLPEDV

-873 ADAFAATQ
+873 GDAFAATQ
-881 KSQPWMILGA
+881 KSQPFMILGA

-899 GVLYESYIHPL
+899 GILYESYIHPL

-925 SIYAL
+925 SIYIT

-954 LMIDLALQLERS
+954 LMIDLALQLERHS
-966 QGMAP
+966 GMNP
-971 LESIRSA
+971 QESIRSA

-993 ILGALPLLMSRAE
+993 LLGALPLMLSHAE

-1015 LTIIGGLIFSQVL
+1015 LTIIGGLIFSQIL

-1038 YLDRLRHRF
+1038 YLDRARHRF
-1047 NKWRGVRTDAALET
+1047 NQWRGVRTDAALET

>member
-1 MQGPLRE
+1 
-8 QARSHRGAAGLVG
+8 
-21 WCGGQ
+21 
-26 SSMNL
+26 MNL

-69 FPVIVVQASLPGA
+69 FPVIVVSASLPGA

-93 PLERSFGSI
+93 PLERSFGAI

-120 LQFDLDRDINGA
+120 LQFDQDRDINGA

-141 ASRTLLPSGMRS
+141 ASRNLLPSGMRS

-166 IMVLSLTSDVLEKG
+166 IMVLSLTSDVLAKG
-180 QLYDLAS
+180 ELYDLAS
-187 TILSQSLSQVQ
+187 TILSQSLSQVP

-213 RIELEPQSLN
+213 RIELEPQLLN

-237 NANVRRPKGSVEDDQ
+237 NANVRRPKGAVSNDEHN
-252 RLWQVQA
+252 WQIQA

-264 KAKDYESLII
+264 KAKDYEPLII
-274 HYNGGAALRLKDV
+274 RYQDGAALRLSHV
-287 AKVSDG
+287 AKVQDG

-303 NDDAAVLLVINRQ
+303 NNDAAVLLVINRQ
-316 AGANIIETVNEIK
+316 AGANIIETVNAIK

-400 TFAVMYL
+400 TFAIMYL
-407 YGFSLNN
+407 FGFSLNN

-437 ISRHIDEGVR
+437 ISRHIDAGIL
-447 PMRAAYLGAQEVG
+447 PMKAAYLGAKEVG

-511 MLCARWLKPHTPGQ
+511 MLCARWLKPHVPGT
-525 ENRLQRWSR
+525 ENAMQRWSIR
-534 RANDWMVGKYA
+534 LNDRMVLGYA
-545 TSLDWVLRH
+545 RSLDWVLRH

-560 SLFVTIGV
+560 SLLLTIGV
-568 NIALYVVVPKTFM
+568 NVALYVVVPKTFM

-606 KMEIFRRAVLKDEAV
+606 KMDIFRQAVLADPAV
-621 ESVAGFIGGNNGT
+621 DSVAGFIGGNSGT
-634 NNAFMLVRLKPIKE
+634 NNAVMIVRLKPITE
-648 RSISAQKVIE
+648 RKISAQKVIE
-658 RLRKEMP
+658 RLRDNMP
-665 KVPGAQL
+665 KVPGGRL

-688 TTSQYSYI
+688 TSSQYSYI
-696 LQSGDLGALREWY
+696 LQSGDLGELRTWY
-709 PKVVTALKALPE
+709 PKVVAALKSLPE
-721 LTAIDAREGRGARQ
+721 LTAIDAREGRGAQQ
-735 VTLIVDRDQA
+735 VTLVVDRDQA

-778 QVVMEVNPKYAQDPI
+778 QVVMEVNPKYAQDPQ
-793 TLKQVQVITA
+793 TLDQVQVITA
-803 DGARIPLSTIA
+803 DGARIPLSAIA
-814 HYENSLENDRVSHE
+814 HYENSLQDDRVEHE
-828 GQFASESIAFDMA
+828 GQFASETISFDMA
-841 EGVTVEQG
+841 PGVSLEQG
-849 GAAIER
+849 TAAIER
-855 AIAKVGLPEDV
+855 EIAKLGLPEEV
-866 IAKMAGT
+866 IVKMAGT
-873 ADAFAATQ
+873 GDAFAATQ
-881 KSQPWMILGA
+881 KSQPFMILGA

-899 GVLYESYIHPL
+899 GILYESYIHPL

-925 SIYAL
+925 SIYL
-930 GGEFSLISLLGL
+930 TGGEFSLISLLGI

-954 LMIDLALQLERS
+954 LMIDLALQLERHS
-966 QGMAP
+966 GMGP
-971 LESIRSA
+971 QESIRSA

-993 ILGALPLLMSRAE
+993 ILGALPLMLSHAE

-1015 LTIIGGLIFSQVL
+1015 LTIIGGLVFSQIL

-1038 YLDRLRHRF
+1038 YLDRARHRF
-1047 NKWRGVRTDAALET
+1047 NQWRGVRTDAALET

>member
-1 MQGPLRE
+1 
-8 QARSHRGAAGLVG
+8 
-21 WCGGQ
+21 
-26 SSMNL
+26 MNL
-31 SGPFIKRP
+31 SGPFIRRP

-45 SLAIMLLGGVSFGL
+45 SFAIMLLGGVSFGL

-69 FPVIVVQASLPGA
+69 FPVIVVQANLPGA

-93 PLERSFGSI
+93 PLERSFGAI

-141 ASRTLLPSGMRS
+141 ASRNLLPSGMRS

-187 TILSQSLSQVQ
+187 TILSQSLSQVA

-213 RIELEPQSLN
+213 RIELEPQLLN
-223 QYGVALDDVRNTIA
+223 QYGVALDDVRTAIA
-237 NANVRRPKGSVEDDQ
+237 DSNVRRPKGSVEDD
-252 RLWQVQA
+252 RRMWQVQA

-264 KAKDYESLII
+264 KAKDYETLII
-274 HYNGGAALRLKDV
+274 RYQDGSVLRLKDV
-287 AKVSDG
+287 AKVTDS

-303 NDDAAVLLVINRQ
+303 NNDAAVLLVINRQ

-368 AVALVILVVFL
+368 AVALVVLVVFL

-437 ISRHIDEGVR
+437 ISRHIDEGVP
-447 PMRAAYLGAQEVG
+447 PMTAAYRGAEEVG

-492 ITLAAAIVVSLVVS
+492 ITLAASIVVSLVVS

-511 MLCARWLKPHTPGQ
+511 MLCARWLKPHVPGQ
-525 ENRLQRWSR
+525 ENRLQRWSQR
-534 RANDWMVGKYA
+534 LNERMVRGYA
-545 TSLDWVLRH
+545 ISLDWVLRH
-554 KRLTLL
+554 RRLTLL
-560 SLFVTIGV
+560 SLLVTIGV
-568 NIALYVVVPKTFM
+568 NVALYVVVPKTFM

-596 DGLSFSVMQP
+596 DGLSFNVMQP

-621 ESVAGFIGGNNGT
+621 QSVAGFIGGNNGT

-648 RSISAQKVIE
+648 RNISAQKVIE

-688 TTSQYSYI
+688 TTSQYAYI
-696 LQSGDLGALREWY
+696 LQSADLASLRAWY
-709 PKVVTALKALPE
+709 PKVVAAFRALPE
-721 LTAIDAREGRGARQ
+721 LTAIDARDGGGAQQ
-735 VTLIVDRDQA
+735 VTLVVDRDQA
-745 KRLGVDMD
+745 KRLGIDMD

-778 QVVMEVNPKYAQDPI
+778 QVVMEVNPKYAQDPS
-793 TLKQVQVITA
+793 TLEQVQVITA
-803 DGARIPLSTIA
+803 DGARVPLSAIA
-814 HYENSLENDRVSHE
+814 HYENSLEDDRVSHE
-828 GQFASESIAFDMA
+828 GQFASEGISFDMA

-849 GAAIER
+849 TAAIER
-855 AIAKVGLPEDV
+855 ALAKLGLPEDV

-881 KSQPWMILGA
+881 KSQPFMILGA
-891 LVAVYLVL
+891 LLAVYLVL

-954 LMIDLALQLERS
+954 LMIDLALQLERAG
-966 QGMAP
+966 QTP

-978 CLQRLRPILMTTLAA
+978 CLLRLRPILMTTLAA
-993 ILGALPLLMSRAE
+993 ILGALPLLLGAAE
-1006 GAEMRQPLG
+1006 GSEMRQPLG
-1015 LTIIGGLIFSQVL
+1015 LTIIGGLVFSQVL

-1038 YLDRLRHRF
+1038 YLDKLRHRF
-1047 NKWRGVRTDAALET
+1047 NRWRGVRTDAALET

>member
-1 MQGPLRE
+1 
-8 QARSHRGAAGLVG
+8 
-21 WCGGQ
+21 
-26 SSMNL
+26 MNL
-31 SGPFIKRP
+31 SGPFIRRP

-45 SLAIMLLGGVSFGL
+45 SLAIILLGGVSFGL
-59 LPVSPLPQMD
+59 LPVSPLPNMD
-69 FPVIVVQASLPGA
+69 FPVIVVSASLPGA

-93 PLERSFGSI
+93 PLERSLGTI
-102 AGVNTM
+102 AGISTM

-141 ASRTLLPSGMRS
+141 ASRNLLPSGMRS

-187 TILSQSLSQVQ
+187 TILSQSLSQVN

-213 RIELEPQSLN
+213 RVELEPQLLN
-223 QYGVALDDVRNTIA
+223 QYGVSLDEVRTTIA
-237 NANVRRPKGSVEDDQ
+237 NANVRKPKGSVEDAEHN
-252 RLWQVQA
+252 WQVQA

-264 KAKDYESLII
+264 KAKDYEPLII
-274 HYNGGAALRLKDV
+274 RYQDGAALRLSHV
-287 AKVSDG
+287 AKVSDA
-293 VEDRYNSGFF
+293 VEDRYNAGFF
-303 NDDAAVLLVINRQ
+303 NDKQAVLLVINRQ
-316 AGANIIETVNEIK
+316 AGANIIETVAQIK

-341 SVKLNLAMDRSPV
+341 SVNLDLAMDRSPV

-368 AVALVILVVFL
+368 AVTLVILVVFF

-407 YGFSLNN
+407 SGFSLNN

-437 ISRHIDEGVR
+437 ISRHIDKGVP
-447 PMRAAYLGAQEVG
+447 PMQAAYLGAKEVG

-483 IESLFREFS
+483 IASLFREFS
-492 ITLAAAIVVSLVVS
+492 ITLAASIVVSLVVS

-511 MLCARWLKPHTPGQ
+511 MLCARWLKPHDPDR
-525 ENRLQRWSR
+525 ENPLQRWSR
-534 RANDWMVGKYA
+534 RLNERMVAGYDR
-545 TSLDWVLRH
+545 SLGWVLRH
-554 KRLTLL
+554 RRLTLL
-560 SLFVTIGV
+560 SLLLTIGV

-581 PQQDTGQLIGFVRGD
+581 PQQDTGQLIGFIRGD
-596 DGLSFSVMQP
+596 NGLSFSVMQP
-606 KMEIFRRAVLKDEAV
+606 KMDIYRKAILADPAVD
-621 ESVAGFIGGNNGT
+621 SVAGFIGGNGGS
-634 NNAFMLVRLKPIKE
+634 NNATMIVRLKPIKE
-648 RSISAQKVIE
+648 RNMAADKVIE
-658 RLRKEMP
+658 RLRKNMP
-665 KVPGAQL
+665 QVPGGRL
-672 MLMAD
+672 FLMAD

-688 TTSQYSYI
+688 TTSQYQYI
-696 LQSGDLGALREWY
+696 LQSGDLTSLRLWY
-709 PKVVTALKALPE
+709 PKVLAALKSLPE
-721 LTAIDAREGRGARQ
+721 LTAIDGREGRGAQQ
-735 VTLIVDRDQA
+735 VTLQVDRDTA
-745 KRLGVDMD
+745 KRLGVDMN

-765 RQISTI
+765 RQVSTI

-778 QVVMEVNPKYAQDPI
+778 QVVMEVNPKYAQDPV
-793 TLKQVQVITA
+793 TLEQVQVITA
-803 DGARIPLSTIA
+803 AGARIPLSSFT
-814 HYENSLENDRVSHE
+814 HYERSLENDRVTHD
-828 GQFASESIAFDMA
+828 GQFASEDISFDLA
-841 EGVTVEQG
+841 EGVTLEQ
-849 GAAIER
+849 ASTAIEH
-855 AIAKVGLPEDV
+855 AVAKVGLPADV

-873 ADAFAATQ
+873 ADTFAAAQ

-891 LVAVYLVL
+891 LVVVYLVL
-899 GVLYESYIHPL
+899 GILYESYIHPL

-925 SIYAL
+925 SIYLL
-930 GGEFSLISLLGL
+930 GGQFSLISLLGL

-954 LMIDLALQLERS
+954 LMIDLALQLERES
-966 QGMAP
+966 GMTP

-993 ILGALPLLMSRAE
+993 ILGALPLLLSSAE
-1006 GAEMRQPLG
+1006 GAEMRHPLG
-1015 LTIIGGLIFSQVL
+1015 LTIIGGLIFSQIL

-1038 YLDRLRHRF
+1038 YLDRLRRRV
-1047 NKWRGVRTDAALET
+1047 NQWRGVRTDAALET